1 MGTSLLDRDAAIAA
15 VHATL
20 DAAASGHGRTLF
32 IVGEAGLGKTSI
44 LEHALDAAR
53 GRFQVGSGR
62 GDAVDAS
69 LPFGLP
75 AQALGDLV
83 GAELFE

>member
-1 MGTSLLDRDAAIAA
+1 MRPGAA
-15 VHATL
+15 
-20 DAAASGHGRTLF
+20 
-32 IVGEAGLGKTSI
+32 
-44 LEHALDAAR
+44 
-53 GRFQVGSGR
+53 FQVGSGR

-83 GAELFE
+83 GADLFE